1 MLRWIGG
8 TRLSALHLR
17 PIRIRAGALG
27 AGLPAADLLVS
38 RQHRVLVRSAIARRM
53 FDAPEVRVAAK
64 HLLTLEGI
72 DIATDQAQVAYF
84 HLLFDRHELVISN
97 GAEEQRSLYAGAEAL
112 ASLGRAEMEEIFALM
127 PALRDPALRP
137 EAARPLSGGTRV
149 AHWPRATPGTNP
161 AGGRSRA
168 LKRRAGC
175 IARPLLPPCGS
186 VREGLDQ
193 LQHRQH
199 PPRAP
204 VTR

>member
-1 MLRWIGG
+1 MIDTPGGSVPIETLRAGDLVMARDNAPQVLRWIGG

-38 RQHRVLVRSAIARRM
+38 PQHRVLVRSAIARRM

-97 GAEEQRSLYAGAEAL
+97 GVETESLYAGAEAL

-137 EAARPLSGGTRV
+137 EAARPLSGGRK
-149 AHWPRATPGTNP
+149 G
-161 AGGRSRA
+161 RA
-168 LKRRAGC
+168 LAARHARHQPPLVAEAG
-175 IARPLLPPCGS
+175 L
-186 VREGLDQ
+186 
-193 LQHRQH
+193 
-199 PPRAP
+199 
-204 VTR
+204 